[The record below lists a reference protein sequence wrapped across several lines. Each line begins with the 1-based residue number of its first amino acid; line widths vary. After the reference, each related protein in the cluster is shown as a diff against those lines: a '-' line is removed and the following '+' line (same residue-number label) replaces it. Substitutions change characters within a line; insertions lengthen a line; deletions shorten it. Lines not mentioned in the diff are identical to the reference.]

1 MTMRM
6 KSLGVRAAL
15 MVALAFSTT
24 GCLAAAAAAG
34 AGAAIG
40 YSERGAKSDVGAPV
54 ATVVAN
60 SRAVLREMGFTLGSG
75 SEGNNTTVVGTKGD
89 MRVTVDIES
98 EDNGA
103 SSEVYVF
110 AREGNLDWDRDLSR
124 DILSRIMARR

>member
-1 MTMRM
+1 MRM
-6 KSLGVRAAL
+6 KKLGLRAML

-24 GCLAAAAAAG
+24 GCLVAAAAAG

-40 YSERGAKSDVGAPV
+40 YSERGAKSDVAAPV

-60 SRAVLREMGFTLGSG
+60 SRAVLAEQGFTLGSG
-75 SEGNNTTVVGTKGD
+75 SEGDNTTVVGTRGA

-98 EDNGA
+98 KDGGR
-103 SSEVYVF
+103 SSEVFVF

-124 DILSRIMARR
+124 DILSRILARR